1 VGGHADVRKNDDQV
15 DALSI
20 IGQMLEIM
28 VPPKLA
34 NNVVSIKPLRRDYVS
49 AQELERGELEQ
60 AANWRTA

>member
-1 VGGHADVRKNDDQV
+1 VLGLPVAKNDDQV

-34 NNVVSIKPLRRDYVS
+34 TNVVRIKPLPKDYVPLS
-49 AQELERGELEQ
+49 QLERGNI
-60 AANWRTA
+60 ADS